1 MVRHYHPFVM
11 TLIQRLLCAALAL
24 CLVPAMAQPKEAV
37 PEASQSAMDAEL
49 MFLILLGEMQV
60 SQGEVGAG
68 YSLLLDAARRSGE
81 QALYE
86 RAIDIALRARAGDA
100 ALQAALAW
108 RQAAP
113 QSRLANQRV
122 LQIQVALQKLKDAQA
137 SLRLELRMAPDAER
151 AALIQ
156 SIPGFFNRAADKA
169 LAAQV
174 TEQALTPWLSD
185 PEWGAPSWTTI
196 GQMRLQAQDP
206 VGALLAA
213 QKGHA
218 LNPKRSEPIWL
229 GLELARRD
237 TAAQDWLERVLPAS
251 DDGALH
257 LGWARL
263 LAALQRLPQA
273 ESVLT
278 ARLQKDPQD
287 PTPWLVLGA
296 VRLELKNPQGAK
308 DAWLRFLKDSPSTE
322 DRLAQ
327 RHQALLGLAQISLEA
342 QRDAEA
348 EQWLK
353 QVESGDQQL
362 RARSIRATIL
372 GRKGQ
377 VQEGRE
383 LIRSTPAGN
392 PKQLRE
398 RTLAEVQ
405 YLRQFKQWQT
415 TLETLTQAVERSEDE
430 DDDELT
436 YELAMA
442 TEKVGRFAEAET
454 LLRGLIQR
462 NPRFHHAYNA
472 LGYSLADRNER
483 LDEAR
488 ALIVKALDMAPD
500 DPFITDS
507 LGWVEFRMGRL
518 QEAQAILRRAFETR
532 PDAEIAAHWGEVLWT
547 MGEKE
552 QALKIWRQGLQLATD
567 NDTLNETLQRL
578 GVKP

>member
-1 MVRHYHPFVM
+1 MSWDYHPFVM

-24 CLVPAMAQPKEAV
+24 CLAPAWAQPKE
-37 PEASQSAMDAEL
+37 PEPGTLNSAMDAEL

-81 QALYE
+81 TALYE
-86 RAIDIALRARAGDA
+86 RAIDVALRARAGDA

-122 LQIQVALQKLKDAQA
+122 LQIQVALQKWKDAQT

-151 AALIQ
+151 GALIM

-185 PEWGAPSWTTI
+185 PEWGPPSWTTI
-196 GQMRLQAQDP
+196 GQLRLLAQDP

-213 QKGHA
+213 QKGHGI
-218 LNPKRSEPIWL
+218 NPQRSEPIWL
-229 GLELARRD
+229 GLELARKD
-237 TAAQDWLERVLPAS
+237 TAAQDWLAQVVPAS
-251 DDGALH
+251 NDGGLH

-278 ARLQKDPQD
+278 DRIRKDPKD

-308 DAWLRFLKDSPSTE
+308 DAWLKFLKDAPATDE
-322 DRLAQ
+322 RLAQ
-327 RHQALLGLAQISLEA
+327 RHQALLGLGQISLEA
-342 QRDAEA
+342 KRDAEA

-362 RARSIRATIL
+362 RARALRAAIL

-377 VQEGRE
+377 VQEGRD
-383 LIRSTPAGN
+383 LIRSAPTVN
-392 PKQLRE
+392 PKQARE

-405 YLRQFKQWQT
+405 YLRQFKQWQA
-415 TLETLTQAVERSEDE
+415 TLETLTQAVEASADE
-430 DDDELT
+430 DDDELI

-442 TEKVGRFAEAET
+442 TEKVGRYDEAEA

-472 LGYSLADRNER
+472 LGYSLADRNVR

-488 ALIVKALDMAPD
+488 TLIVKALDMAPD

-532 PDAEIAAHWGEVLWT
+532 ADAEIAAHWGEVLWA

-552 QALKIWRQGLQLATD
+552 QALKVWRQGLQLASD